1 MRTSESKETEFKRRG
16 GPRPPSRIEL
26 EFLGLEVE
34 ILYDC
39 ITDLQG

>member
-1 MRTSESKETEFKRRG
+1 MRTSENKETEFKRRG
-16 GPRPPSRIEL
+16 DPRPSSRIEL